1 MGFTL
6 KGAPLSTKPRASTP
20 GPHCCFP
27 STSRCKTIGSF
38 RPCGVSPLRRFTPRS
53 GRQFIAPGYR
63 QGFIASAPSA
73 ATEVVA
79 SGRLATPHPRKNVP
93 VGSPALLREHPLAL
107 AFQQPDTEVSENN
120 AHTSPPPKRCGCG
133 AARNSPACT
142 RGRRPMCVEH
152 EKRSAYRSTLR
163 TQAPRVHCGSR
174 GFQLL
179 LRQRRSTVE
188 GAAGGFLLFRPQRRS
203 ATGESTGCPII
214 SPAKPRED
222 RTGCVPGFQFSQ
234 ASKSTRFV
242 AEPPT
247 SILSWTYFPR
257 LLRNRFRCRMVPHV
271 AVSS

>member
-1 MGFTL
+1 MAAPLPAGSPLVGFTL

-27 STSRCKTIGSF
+27 STSRCKTIGLF

-133 AARNSPACT
+133 AARDSPACT

-152 EKRSAYRSTLR
+152 KKAFGLPLDPPDASAKSALRFTRVPIAST
-163 TQAPRVHCGSR
+163 TAPKHC
-174 GFQLL
+174 
-179 LRQRRSTVE
+179 
-188 GAAGGFLLFRPQRRS
+188 
-203 ATGESTGCPII
+203 
-214 SPAKPRED
+214 
-222 RTGCVPGFQFSQ
+222 
-234 ASKSTRFV
+234 
-242 AEPPT
+242 
-247 SILSWTYFPR
+247 
-257 LLRNRFRCRMVPHV
+257 
-271 AVSS
+271 